1 MRFFWAM
8 IIGSV
13 VFMVAGLGSLAIREY
28 TPSWMLTD
36 IDAQFYPVYAS
47 EGDEEVLSTASVIKT
62 YNEPKV
68 VSVEDKLNE
77 RLQGALTN
85 HGDSFVR
92 YGETYDVDP
101 VLLAA
106 ISVWETGNGS
116 SKAAKQ
122 LKNAGGIMANA
133 NKGILKSFIS
143 INSSIEY
150 MAWLLRGSYLDK
162 RNVHSIKD
170 IGNIYCPVGANND
183 AKTQVNQYWIGGVTN
198 VYKNLSDE
206 DYIGGN

>member
-1 MRFFWAM
+1 MKNFFWAM
-8 IIGSV
+8 MFAVAMMVTACYGSV
-13 VFMVAGLGSLAIREY
+13 MLREY
-28 TPSWMLTD
+28 APSWALTD
-36 IDAQFYPVYAS
+36 IDSQIYPVYAS
-47 EGDEEVLSTASVIKT
+47 EGEISTVSAIREYK
-62 YNEPKV
+62 EPKT
-68 VSVEDKLNE
+68 VSIEDRLNE
-77 RLQGALTN
+77 RLQGALKN

-101 VLLAA
+101 FLLAA
-106 ISVWETGNGS
+106 ISVHETGNGS
-116 SKAAKQ
+116 SKASKQ

-198 VYKNLSDE
+198 VYKNLSDTE
-206 DYIGGN
+206 YIGGN

>member
-1 MRFFWAM
+1 MIGVAM
-8 IIGSV
+8 
-13 VFMVAGLGSLAIREY
+13 FTVAGLGSLAIREY
-28 TPSWMLTD
+28 APSWMLTD
-36 IDAQFYPVYAS
+36 IDSQIYPVYAS
-47 EGDEEVLSTASVIKT
+47 EGEEIITASVIKT

-92 YGETYDVDP
+92 YGEAYDVDP

-183 AKTQVNQYWIGGVTN
+183 PTGLNNHWIGGVTR
-198 VYKNLSDE
+198 VYKNLSDTE
-206 DYIGGN
+206 YIGGN